1 MLTRKY
7 KIYLD
12 YECVNFTTI
21 TITEDDL
28 WEYVATG
35 KANLNGLFNNN
46 KFHGIELE
54 DEWIGGV

>member
-35 KANLNGLFNNN
+35 KANLNGL
-46 KFHGIELE
+46 
-54 DEWIGGV
+54 WY